1 MIVGSR
7 RRQIKALVAIAATS
21 DVRESG
27 GTTMEAISALHWL
40 LMWLVVTKLVYN
52 AVSQILL
59 VVSPV
64 LGIIRGVQNAS
75 VLHSL
80 LSVFVPMY
88 GIIYYSVAKKRAEG
102 AD

>member
-1 MIVGSR
+1 
-7 RRQIKALVAIAATS
+7 
-21 DVRESG
+21 
-27 GTTMEAISALHWL
+27 
-40 LMWLVVTKLVYN
+40 
-52 AVSQILL
+52 VSQILL